1 MCYSEDVFSMGRT
14 CVIVIVRTC
23 VIVIVRTCVIV
34 MERTYVVWEER
45 VCYGG
50 IVCGMVTD
58 LCKSLFFVS
67 RAVLFSDDSKQSL

>member
-1 MCYSEDVFSMGRT
+1 MLWKERVCYSEDVFSMG
-14 CVIVIVRTC
+14 RTC